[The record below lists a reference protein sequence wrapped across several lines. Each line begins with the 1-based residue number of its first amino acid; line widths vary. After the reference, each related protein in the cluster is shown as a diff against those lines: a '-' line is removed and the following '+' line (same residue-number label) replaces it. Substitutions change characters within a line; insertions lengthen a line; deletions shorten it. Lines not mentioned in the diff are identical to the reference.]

1 MTNMMIRTIG
11 NLPNHIDIFFGKI
24 INSAIATDIIPR
36 LYIKLLRSKKRSS
49 NIFKHIT
56 PLEEENL
63 NDLVN
68 QDTH

>member
-1 MTNMMIRTIG
+1 MKIRIIG

-49 NIFKHIT
+49 SIFKYIT

>member
-1 MTNMMIRTIG
+1 MTNMKIRIIG

-36 LYIKLLRSKKRSS
+36 LYIKLLRSKKDLLA
-49 NIFKHIT
+49 FKQIT